1 MQRLVDSHMQVV
13 KQLEGEIIV
22 NHSSSLSSR
31 NMRREQTS
39 IGSVITSACKDEL
52 GVELV
57 MINGGPI
64 KGNRD
69 YENGRVSYLELKEEL
84 PFPTKL
90 VTVDIPG
97 SVIEKAVAYVIQDS
111 HLTHSVLIHLIQ
123 PTDTR
128 GVMQC
133 ETGTIGDFFN
143 WIQMLRLIIERVRC

>member
-1 MQRLVDSHMQVV
+1 MIVLVFERFMTVYTVSSQDRHKIFSRLRHRLTQYARTQVRSYEPDEEMQRLVDSHMQVV

-69 YENGRVSYLELKEEL
+69 YDDGRVSYLELKEEL

-90 VTVDIPG
+90 VTLDMPG
-97 SVIEKAVAYVIQDS
+97 SVIELS
-111 HLTHSVLIHLIQ
+111 LIHI
-123 PTDTR
+123 
-128 GVMQC
+128 
-133 ETGTIGDFFN
+133 
-143 WIQMLRLIIERVRC
+143 

>member
-13 KQLEGEIIV
+13 KQLEGEIIA

-69 YENGRVSYLELKEEL
+69 YDDGRVSYLELKEEL

-90 VTVDIPG
+90 VTLDMPG

-111 HLTHSVLIHLIQ
+111 HSLCIGIIH
-123 PTDTR
+123 
-128 GVMQC
+128 
-133 ETGTIGDFFN
+133 
-143 WIQMLRLIIERVRC
+143 